1 MAWWARN
8 VLKAGQAEKAAGAPR
23 THWPVKPKG
32 GCQGWAEEDRGSWGA
47 RPPPPWSLRSP
58 SLPLMPEE
66 TTPLLLR
73 GQLPFSGAAAPTS
86 CPHRRRKVDRLLGT
100 PQADP
105 RTPWRPRMPGKLRVA
120 GVWCGLVTARTGYSG
135 VINVH
140 RGHTNAVCH
149 GDSWPVRSDGS
160 PHNCGLPGL
169 SGQEPRAGGDQAH
182 RDGRQ
187 HCSLRP
193 LRGVQEGDTGQEAT
207 VRSAER
213 RPTRPLP
220 QASWKPK
227 LPTEPWPGGA

>member
-1 MAWWARN
+1 M
-8 VLKAGQAEKAAGAPR
+8 
-23 THWPVKPKG
+23 KPKG
-32 GCQGWAEEDRGSWGA
+32 GCQGWAEEDPGSWGE
-47 RPPPPWSLRSP
+47 RPPPLWSLRSP
-58 SLPLMPEE
+58 SLPLMPEQ
-66 TTPLLLR
+66 TTPLLREDSSPFQGLR
-73 GQLPFSGAAAPTS
+73 PPPTVPTGGGRLTD
-86 CPHRRRKVDRLLGT
+86 CWGRPRPTPGLLGGHAC
-100 PQADP
+100 QA
-105 RTPWRPRMPGKLRVA
+105 RSEWRGF
-120 GVWCGLVTARTGYSG
+120 GCGLVAARTGYSG

-227 LPTEPWPGGA
+227 LPTEPCPGGA